1 MIDFLKAHIFI
12 GKDSVFFDYLDKK
25 CEYSNGWVYYTL
37 KGCKDIEVRY
47 NAEIGWLEIKG
58 SIMYFAQGHNFTY
71 DEALFVSTID
81 YIGKMLKVDLW
92 DMTLDEVEF
101 GIILKTTKPPK
112 YYIKNHRPK
121 KGLTQHEK
129 KNNYLFRWWDDN
141 KESLNLKMYDAGRN
155 IQHKQGMTM
164 KNIIK
169 EAGWNPSDY
178 FLKLE
183 VHYKKPEKVLNRG
196 CGIKMADLLNPK
208 WIDAFSKD
216 FIRQYNK
223 LIPMK
228 TICKPKDKKELSTID
243 IFAREL
249 VESKINEG
257 ISIQEVKKAIY
268 ERINASALLS
278 KADKDARKRMVNTT
292 LDKLEESESSEWDLK
307 DMIQEELKN
316 TTDPLYCEQ
325 KT

>member
-12 GKDSVFFDYLDKK
+12 GKDSVFFDYLDKIS
-25 CEYSNGWVYYTL
+25 EYSNGWVYYTL
-37 KGCKDIEVRY
+37 KGCKDFDVRY
-47 NAEIGWLEIKG
+47 NAESGWLEIKG

-92 DMTLDEVEF
+92 DMALDEVEF

-121 KGLTQHEK
+121 KGLTQHES
-129 KNNYLFRWWDDN
+129 KNKDISKRWEDKW
-141 KESLNLKMYDAGRN
+141 LYIKMYDAGRN
-155 IQHKQGMTM
+155 IQHKQGNTM
-164 KNIIK
+164 KGIIE

-178 FLKLE
+178 YLKVE
-183 VHYKKPEKVLNRG
+183 VHYKKPEKALNHG
-196 CGIKMADLLNPK
+196 YGIKLADMLKPK
-208 WIDAFSKD
+208 WKKAFGEDLIK
-216 FIRQYNK
+216 QYER

-278 KADKDARKRMVNTT
+278 NADKDARKRMVKAT